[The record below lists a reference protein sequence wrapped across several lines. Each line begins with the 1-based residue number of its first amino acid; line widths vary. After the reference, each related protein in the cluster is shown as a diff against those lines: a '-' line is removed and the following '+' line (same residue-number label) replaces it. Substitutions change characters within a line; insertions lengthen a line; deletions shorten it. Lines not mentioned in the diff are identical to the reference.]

1 MTPDPGRREGKPLPD
16 WLSFHIYYHRG
27 DRDDLLSRA
36 VRPLVEELLFSESI
50 VSFFFVRYSLGG
62 PHVRLRLLP
71 SRGAA
76 AAVREAVSRVTGA
89 FLRLHPSPGALPSEE
104 IARFNQ
110 NLLRLDPNEHDDEIH
125 PDNSCHETD
134 FVPET
139 ERYGGTAL
147 LPASL
152 AFFALS
158 SVRALQLIADRP
170 ASSAPVWLASALGL
184 LRRFTLGFAT
194 CAEDLLDLTRTPSV
208 ANADVTAV
216 IEAKADGLF
225 ARQYNSFRAALEH
238 DLAAAP
244 CASPLGND
252 ISIAAGLRREV
263 AAAEPATRR
272 RLLTSHLH
280 MSLNRLGL
288 RNSDEVYLARL
299 LQRWFAMLAERD
311 PGNWAELDRT
321 LRSRPAAHPLQ
332 EELPKAFGA
341 LLSDR
346 QLAGRS

>member
-1 MTPDPGRREGKPLPD
+1 MTADLRRRKGKPLPD
-16 WLSFHIYYHRG
+16 WLAFHIYYHRG

-36 VRPLVEELLFSESI
+36 VRPLVEELLLSKSL

-76 AAVREAVSRVTGA
+76 SAVREAVSRVIGA
-89 FLRLHPSPGALPSEE
+89 FLRLHPSPSALPSEE
-104 IARFNQ
+104 IARVNQ
-110 NLLRLDPNEHDDEIH
+110 NLLRLDSNEHDDAIH
-125 PDNSCHETD
+125 PDNSCHETE
-134 FVPET
+134 FIPEI

-158 SVRALQLIADRP
+158 SIRTLQLIADRP
-170 ASSAPVWLASALGL
+170 SNSPPAWLASALGL

-194 CAEDLLDLTRTPSV
+194 CAEDLLDLSQTPSV

-216 IEAKADGLF
+216 IEAKADGLLD
-225 ARQYNSFRAALEH
+225 RHYDSFRAALEH

-244 CASPLGND
+244 RASQLGND

-263 AAAEPATRR
+263 AAAELATRHR
-272 RLLTSHLH
+272 ILTSHLH

-299 LQRWFAMLAERD
+299 LHGWFSRLAESTPED
-311 PGNWAELDRT
+311 WSELDRT
-321 LRSRPAAHPLQ
+321 LQARPAAYPLQ
-332 EELPKAFGA
+332 GELPKAFGA
-341 LLSDR
+341 LISDR
-346 QLAGRS
+346 QPAGCR

>member
-1 MTPDPGRREGKPLPD
+1 MTTDLRRQKGEPLPD

-27 DRDDLLSRA
+27 DRDDLLSSA
-36 VRPLVEELLFSESI
+36 VRPLVEELLFSRSL

-76 AAVREAVSRVTGA
+76 SAIREAVSRVTGA
-89 FLRLHPSPGALPSEE
+89 FLHLHPSPSALPSEE

-110 NLLRLDPNEHDDEIH
+110 RLLCLDPNEHDGEIY

-139 ERYGGTAL
+139 ERYGGSAL

-170 ASSAPVWLASALGL
+170 ANSPPVWLASALGL

-225 ARQYNSFRAALEH
+225 ARQYDSFRAALEH
-238 DLAAAP
+238 DLAAEP
-244 CASPLGND
+244 RASQFGND

-299 LQRWFAMLAERD
+299 LHGWFARLAERA
-311 PGNWAELDRT
+311 PGDWSELDRT
-321 LRSRPAAHPLQ
+321 IQARPAAYPLQ

-341 LLSDR
+341 LISDR
-346 QLAGRS
+346 QPTGYS